1 MELTLFLAQV
11 FGLYLIIVGSLVL
24 LKQKTLVLVV
34 NDFFKYNGFV
44 FFAGIIILIM
54 GLLLVVSHNVWEPG
68 LAWIIT
74 LLAWGTLVKGMLY
87 LFLPKATLAKVG
99 RLFSKS
105 GWHPWVGIA
114 AIALGIYLASQGFG
128 LS

>member
-11 FGLYLIIVGSLVL
+11 FGLYFIIVGSALL
-24 LKQKTLVLVV
+24 LKRKTLVLVV

-74 LLAWGTLVKGMLY
+74 LLAWSTLAKGMVY
-87 LFLPKATLAKVG
+87 LFLPKAILAKIG
-99 RLFSKS
+99 KLLSNR
-105 GWHPWVGIA
+105 GWYLWGGIV
-114 AIALGIYLASQGFG
+114 AIVFGIYLASQGFG
-128 LS
+128 LF